1 MQLTALQKEGTAPVS
16 MASTLLEHLAQL
28 SPSEVGE
35 EEVVARYT
43 TAVVYGGMPL
53 LLIVDYV

>member
-1 MQLTALQKEGTAPVS
+1 

-28 SPSEVGE
+28 SPFEVGE

-43 TAVVYGGMPL
+43 TAVVYGGMPRL
-53 LLIVDYV
+53 LLAVYV